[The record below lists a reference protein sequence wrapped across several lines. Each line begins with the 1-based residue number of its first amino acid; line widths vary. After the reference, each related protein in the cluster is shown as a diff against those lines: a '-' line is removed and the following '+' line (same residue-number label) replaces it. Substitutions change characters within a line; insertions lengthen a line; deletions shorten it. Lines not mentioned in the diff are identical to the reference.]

1 MYLYPFKCDLAT
13 RSSQLMSNLLGY
25 HGIST
30 YKCPHACI
38 ATEQLDDATLLVAT
52 EQLDVRLGASGG
64 HGIPRAAAGRHHQP
78 LPLLA
83 AGPTLSLILGPP
95 CPRRASLSIL
105 SIRRRLVARG
115 QWAVGCCRPEVLLR
129 RIRRPT
135 APWHMV
141 HSLFKLVLL
150 YFTHGDGKR

>member
-38 ATEQLDDATLLVAT
+38 ATEQLD
-52 EQLDVRLGASGG
+52 VRLGASGG

-78 LPLLA
+78 LPLQA
-83 AGPTLSLILGPP
+83 AGPPLSLILGPP
-95 CPRRASLSIL
+95 FARRASLSIL

-135 APWHMV
+135 ASWHMV

-150 YFTHGDGKR
+150 YFTGGDGKC